1 MARERY
7 LIHADDMD
15 FQEREKIKLTGWKK
29 VKNFFY
35 YNTVKILALLFF
47 GGLIGIY
54 IYHLATIPKA
64 DYTIAF
70 VTRSGM
76 SEQVTTQIA
85 DEFKKSAEDVNGDG
99 KIIINLNSYTYL
111 LGNDAMGQS
120 AQTAQTELTRVIS
133 DFETYTSA
141 IFITDD
147 VSFNNMLHNTGTS
160 FYVNLKTGAA
170 VPDGLTDYSE
180 IRAPYEEWKTF
191 DDFLIQFDAS
201 GANLEALTD
210 SYMNG
215 LSVSVRTIDDTQHQ
229 HDPDKQKDF
238 KNALDL
244 VQKVLGYKE

>member
-7 LIHADDMD
+7 LIHADEMD

-35 YNTVKILALLFF
+35 YNTVKILMFLFF

-54 IYHLATIPKA
+54 IYQVVTVPKP

-76 SEQVTTQIA
+76 SEQVATQIA
-85 DEFKKSAEDVNGDG
+85 EEFKKSGEDVNGDG
-99 KIIINLNSYTYL
+99 KIIININSYTYL

-133 DFETYTSA
+133 DFETCTSM
-141 IFITDD
+141 IFITDETC
-147 VSFNNMLHNTGTS
+147 FNNMLPNTGTS
-160 FYVNLKTGAA
+160 FFVNLKTGATA
-170 VPDGLTDYSE
+170 PDELTDYSG
-180 IRAPYEEWKTF
+180 IKVPYENWKAF
-191 DDFLIQFDAS
+191 DSFLLQYDVE
-201 GANLEALTD
+201 GANLETLTD

-215 LSVSVRTIDDTQHQ
+215 LSVSVRTVNGTQHEN
-229 HDPDKQKDF
+229 DADKQEAF
-238 KNALDL
+238 ENALNL
-244 VQKVLGYKE
+244 VQRVLGYE